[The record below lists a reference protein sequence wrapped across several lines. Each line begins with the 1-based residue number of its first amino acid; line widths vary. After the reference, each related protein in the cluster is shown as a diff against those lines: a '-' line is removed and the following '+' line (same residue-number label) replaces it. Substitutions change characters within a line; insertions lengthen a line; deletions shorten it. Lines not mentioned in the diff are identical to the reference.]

1 MAIILSTTIL
11 DPTLEF
17 TDFTRTVNVIRTDPM
32 FDPAITSIVVTK
44 EFDPILYFGNLNIST
59 NNSSFFTISGK
70 YSNNFIDSLK
80 YLDENKNEQV
90 INSKSPY
97 LQNVILDNPD
107 TNPISVQLPKNY
119 FMIVEY
125 LASAQTSF
133 VAKYKVDVNGSFL
146 SYVTQIV
153 NNNYTVGRDAL
164 IAAVTQGKV

>member
-1 MAIILSTTIL
+1 MAIVLSTITL
-11 DPTLEF
+11 DPILEF
-17 TDFTRTVNVIRTDPM
+17 TDFSRTVNVIRTDPM
-32 FDPAITSIVVTK
+32 FDPPITSIVVTK
-44 EFDPILYFGNLNIST
+44 EFDPILYFGNLNIT
-59 NNSSFFTISGK
+59 TDNSSFFTISGK

-80 YLDENKNEQV
+80 YLDENKNIQV

-97 LQNVILDNPD
+97 LQNTILDNPN

-125 LASAQTSF
+125 LASDETSF
-133 VAKYKVDVNGSFL
+133 TAKYSVNVNGSFL

-164 IAAVTQGKV
+164 KAAVSEGKV

>member
-1 MAIILSTTIL
+1 VAIVLSTNIL
-11 DPTLEF
+11 TPILEF
-17 TDFTRTVNVIRTDPM
+17 TDFSRTVNVIRTDPM
-32 FDPAITSIVVTK
+32 FDPPITSIEVTK
-44 EFDPILYFGNLNIST
+44 EFDPILFFGALDIIT
-59 NNSSFFTISGK
+59 DNSSFFTLSGK

-90 INSKSPY
+90 IKSKSPY
-97 LQNVILDNPD
+97 LQTAILDNPN

-125 LASAQTSF
+125 LASTESSF
-133 VAKYKVDVNGSFL
+133 IAKYKVNVNGSFL